1 MAVSTVASCSKF
13 IDLPEKATDIM
24 DPMVCSRLTI
34 ISSRLQKASVGTA
47 SASAEHSAAS

>member
-1 MAVSTVASCSKF
+1 MAVSIVATCSKF

-24 DPMVCSRLTI
+24 DPIVCNRLMI
-34 ISSRLQKASVGTA
+34 ISSSEQKASVGTA